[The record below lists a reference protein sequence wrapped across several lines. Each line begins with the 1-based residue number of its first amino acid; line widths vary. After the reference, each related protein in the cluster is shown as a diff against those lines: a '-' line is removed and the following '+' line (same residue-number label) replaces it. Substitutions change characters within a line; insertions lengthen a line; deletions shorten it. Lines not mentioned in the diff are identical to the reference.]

1 MAFNTGEG
9 AGTVGTRQL
18 ADEQDGH
25 QRTDARLEG
34 EDTTALLGRIEALE
48 RALRAGHSPTAHKPP
63 SIANPGHGRQLIM
76 TIRRVKGHTMT

>member
-25 QRTDARLEG
+25 QRTDAHLEG
-34 EDTTALLGRIEALE
+34 EDPTALLGRIEALE
-48 RALRAGHSPTAHKPP
+48 RAGHSPTAHEPP
-63 SIANPGHGRQLIM
+63 SIVNPGHGRQLIM